1 MPPSGSAREKVP
13 RNNLNENQRS
23 RLIEHLLSGSKG
35 GELGPGDLKNA
46 AKEFSCSRYQVMGVW
61 KRYKQQKEDGVVA
74 IDLRNRRRGN
84 SGRKGIDVAKLN
96 EALLEVPLKNR
107 TTQRAVAAQLGI
119 PQQTLHQNLKK
130 LGMRAASR
138 FLKPLLTEQ
147 GKARRLAWALRWV
160 REGHLG
166 SRSFDKM
173 DNVVMVDEKWFFIKK
188 QGQRYYLADGEDA
201 PVPGTQSAAQ
211 IPHQE
216 AEVPGSRRAAAQRHG
231 RQPQL

>member
-35 GELGPGDLKNA
+35 GEVGPGDLKNA

-147 GKARRLAWALRWV
+147 GKARRLAWAVRWV
-160 REGHLG
+160 VVLTTVLCGVRRF
-166 SRSFDKM
+166 SDCCRWCYCCCIRFWCVRVAVRTSIAFTR
-173 DNVVMVDEKWFFIKK
+173 NVVARVA
-188 QGQRYYLADGEDA
+188 GALG
-201 PVPGTQSAAQ
+201 
-211 IPHQE
+211 
-216 AEVPGSRRAAAQRHG
+216 
-231 RQPQL
+231 